1 MEWVNTHTYSSDNQ
15 SSQKKV
21 LAVDTLVDGRIVF
34 GCSDGRMHIWNF
46 KTNKGIRWVAHKG
59 YVGCL
64 IGVIFGKNIFEKNSN
79 MIASGSYDGIIKLW
93 NTEGRIK
100 KILDFYPKD
109 FIISSLAYSGQLL
122 VSGHRYRKNSFK
134 FKKFRVNLWN
144 IETGSYTSYEFDGAL
159 NTHSLATDQSYIY
172 MGLTGFGKDQKPNS
186 SIAVWDTTN
195 STLRKL
201 NGHSDYVT
209 CVDTLYPDKIVSGS
223 NDKTVKVWKKT
234 GNWWSCEQTLT
245 GHSSHVHCLE
255 AIGDSVV
262 SASVDGVVKLWNL
275 STGDVQTF
283 KVDSQRVYSVRYMYL
298 HHDTRHIITGSK
310 KGVQVWFYKYP
321 HVPIVKLGY
330 KTFPSGTRLF
340 TLITSETF
348 DRTRDLAFFG
358 KHLGLNVRATL
369 HNTGESDYVW
379 LHVFNTTGPLRMLTA
394 PKHWRQAIY
403 GTAYITLAE
412 VERRLTKYCQQN
424 GYDGWHMRVKMDNRV
439 SNVKEAEYETVVL
452 KSSFDKLQFR
462 GKKRITLE
470 DLKDKDH
477 VRVSNKGKITFVKRI
492 ERLEEMFENLRF

>member
-15 SSQKKV
+15 SSHKKV

-64 IGVIFGKNIFEKNSN
+64 IGVIFGKNSH

-93 NTEGRIK
+93 NTEGRVQK
-100 KILDFYPKD
+100 TLDVQSKD
-109 FIISSLAYSGQLL
+109 YLVSSIAYSGQLL
-122 VSGHRYRKNSFK
+122 VSGHRYRRGPLK
-134 FKKFRVNLWN
+134 FKNFRVNLWN
-144 IETGSYTSYEFDGAL
+144 IAAGSNTAYTFHGAL
-159 NTHSLATDQSYIY
+159 NTHSLAFDGSYIY
-172 MGLTGFGKDQKPNS
+172 MGLSGYGKDEKPNR
-186 SIAVWDTTN
+186 SIAVWDTNNNTV
-195 STLRKL
+195 RDL
-201 NGHSDYVT
+201 NGHKNNVT

-223 NDKTVKVWKKT
+223 NDTTVKVWKRT
-234 GNWWSCEQTLT
+234 GNRWSCEQTLR
-245 GHSSHVHCLE
+245 GHSSNISCLR

-262 SASVDGVVKLWNL
+262 SSSVDGVVKLWNL

-283 KVDSQRVYSVRYMYL
+283 KADNQKVYSVRYVYL
-298 HHDTRHIITGSK
+298 HPDTRHIITGTK
-310 KGVQVWFYKYP
+310 NGVQVWFYKYP

-369 HNTGESDYVW
+369 HNTSESGYVW
-379 LHVFNTTGPLRMLTA
+379 LHVFNTAGPLRMLTA
-394 PKHWRQAIY
+394 PNHWRQAIY
-403 GTAYITLAE
+403 GTAYISLAE
-412 VERRLTKYCQQN
+412 VETRLTEYCQKY
-424 GYDGWHMRVKMDNRV
+424 GYDGWHMRVKMDNDV

-452 KSSFDKLQFR
+452 KSSF
-462 GKKRITLE
+462 
-470 DLKDKDH
+470 
-477 VRVSNKGKITFVKRI
+477 
-492 ERLEEMFENLRF
+492 